1 MDDIMDKFIDN
12 YFREPVICGLIR
24 GRHAVPD
31 HVSFFVFDSDIP
43 QDRICDAF
51 YMEEICTRFLDL
63 HGPSAVEVYV
73 TGFTPA
79 LLALIKCCRERGIG
93 LSAYNYDREGRKFWR
108 QEVL

>member
-1 MDDIMDKFIDN
+1 MQKTDEI
-12 YFREPVICGLIR
+12 ICGLIK

-43 QDRICDAF
+43 QSHVCDSAYMERIC
-51 YMEEICTRFLDL
+51 TSFLRQ
-63 HGPSAVEVYV
+63 HEPSAVSVYI

-79 LLALIKCCRERGIG
+79 LLALVKVCKQRGVG
-93 LSAYNYDREGRKFWR
+93 LTAYNYDREGRKFWP